1 MYSASKL
8 VDYPNKIPQFDSIFG
23 SFAAINN
30 NTQSEDCLTLN
41 VWSKPDPNQFK
52 PIYVNFY
59 GGIVVTVNYRMNI
72 FGFPGLSGHPP
83 NLGLLD
89 QRWLGVHSLM
99 TLSTDWKHWDGR
111 LMILK
116 VSSHRFDRDDSSFN
130 GLASTLV
137 DIGLDNHPSVSFVDT
152 TNSTQRCAAL
162 LAQI

>member
-1 MYSASKL
+1 MFLIYDIRWTS
-8 VDYPNKIPQFDSIFG
+8 G
-23 SFAAINN
+23 TT
-30 NTQSEDCLTLN
+30 NT
-41 VWSKPDPNQFK
+41 PF
-52 PIYVNFY
+52 YY
-59 GGIVVTVNYRMNI
+59 GGGFADAADVVVVTVNYRMNI
-72 FGFPGLSGHPP
+72 FGFPGLPGHPP

-99 TLSTDWKHWDGR
+99 TLGTDWKHWDGR
-111 LMILK
+111 VMILR

-137 DIGLDNHPSVSFVDT
+137 EIGLDNHPSVSFVDT